1 MTNLDTREIP
11 TNEYG
16 RYSVPEGL
24 DHRPAVR
31 LIKSGQVYEPGTI
44 RFMRT
49 HAGSGDIIHA
59 GTFFGDFL
67 PGLSAGLAKDARIW
81 AFEPNPNSHHH
92 ASQTIALNGLKNV
105 TLTHAAV
112 SNGDGEILFKTRD
125 ELGNPLG
132 GHSRYVEQD
141 EPGVEHVP
149 SIQLDS
155 VIPED
160 RTISI
165 LQLDVEGHERAAL
178 EGAMGIITRCR
189 PILILEEFRYKRWIK
204 AKLGHL
210 GYELKQKVHANRV
223 FAPADRVL

>member
-1 MTNLDTREIP
+1 MSVVDESVHQNP
-11 TNEYG
+11 YG

-31 LIKSGQVYEPGTI
+31 LIKSGKVYEPNTI
-44 RFMRT
+44 LFMRN
-49 HAGSGDIIHA
+49 HVGQGDIVHA

-67 PGLSAGLAKDARIW
+67 PGLSAGMAEGARIW

-92 ASQTIALNGLKNV
+92 ATQTIALNGLENV
-105 TLTHAAV
+105 VLTHAAV
-112 SNGDGEILFKTRD
+112 SNRDTEILFKTHD
-125 ELGNPLG
+125 DKGNPLG
-132 GHSRYVEQD
+132 GHSRYVEKD
-141 EPGVEHVP
+141 GPGVEHVP

-155 VIPED
+155 VIPMD
-160 RTISI
+160 RQVSI

-178 EGAMGIITRCR
+178 EGAMGLIARCR
-189 PILILEEFRYKRWIK
+189 PILILEEFNYKRWIK

-210 GYELKQKVHANRV
+210 GYELKDKVHSNRV

>member
-1 MTNLDTREIP
+1 MYDLPQDWFQN
-11 TNEYG
+11 NYG

-31 LIKSGQVYEPGTI
+31 LIKAGKIYEPNTI

-49 HAGSGDIIHA
+49 HAGTGDIIHA

-67 PGLSAGLAKDARIW
+67 PGLSGAMALDARIW
-81 AFEPNPNSHHH
+81 AFEPNPDSHSH
-92 ASQTIALNGLKNV
+92 AQRTIAMNALDNV

-112 SNGDGEILFKTRD
+112 SNTDGVIRFQTRD
-125 ELGNPLG
+125 TQGNPLG
-132 GHSRYVEQD
+132 GHSRFVTAD
-141 EPGVEHVP
+141 GPGVEQVP
-149 SIQLDS
+149 AIQLDN
-155 VIPED
+155 VVPQD
-160 RTISI
+160 RQVSI

-178 EGAMGIITRCR
+178 DGAMGIITRCR

-210 GYELKQKVHANRV
+210 GYELKQKIHANRI
-223 FAPADRVL
+223 FAPADRTL

>member
-1 MTNLDTREIP
+1 MSVVEELEAQ
-11 TNEYG
+11 NEYG

-31 LIKSGQVYEPGTI
+31 LIKSGQVYEPETI
-44 RFMRT
+44 KFMRQNV
-49 HAGSGDIIHA
+49 GQGDIIHA

-67 PGLSAGLAKDARIW
+67 PGLSAGMASGARIW

-92 ASQTIALNGLKNV
+92 ASQTIALNGLENV

-112 SNGDGEILFKTRD
+112 SNADGEIFFKTRD
-125 ELGNPLG
+125 DQGNPLG
-132 GHSRYVEQD
+132 GHSRYVVQD
-141 EPGVEHVP
+141 GPGVEHVP

-155 VIPED
+155 VVPKGRE
-160 RTISI
+160 ISI

-178 EGAMGIITRCR
+178 EGAMDMIARCR

-210 GYELKQKVHANRV
+210 GYELKRKVHANRV